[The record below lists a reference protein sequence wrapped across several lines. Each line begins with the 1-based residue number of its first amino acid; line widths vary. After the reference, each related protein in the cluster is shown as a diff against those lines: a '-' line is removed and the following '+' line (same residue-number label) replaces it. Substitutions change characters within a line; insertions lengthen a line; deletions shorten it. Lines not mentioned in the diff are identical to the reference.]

1 MLKKTRIVL
10 AALFFVA
17 ITLLFLGIS
26 GELTKWF
33 GWLPKL
39 QFLPAVLAVN
49 VGVIILLVLLTLVC
63 GRIYCS
69 VICPLGV
76 YQDIVSWLSGL
87 RKGKKLRF
95 KYQKELKWLRY
106 GVWVLFVIALIAG
119 VQVLVALL
127 APYSAY
133 GRMIRTAVAPASVGT
148 VVVAVITF
156 VVVTVLAWI
165 GGRTYCNAVC
175 PVGTTLSFFS
185 RFSLFR
191 PVIDTAKCKSC
202 HLCEKKCKAQ
212 CINIDEKKIDYSRC
226 VDCFNCL
233 DTCKFGAMKYRF
245 AYGKTPEAA
254 AAPAPKAAS
263 EAPKTADAGRRA
275 FIATAALTT
284 TAAALHAQPSGD
296 GGLATILDKKAPER
310 TTPLTPFG
318 SESVKDFYRRCTAC
332 QLCVSNC
339 PNNVLRP
346 SMSLEHLMQPEMG
359 YENGYC
365 RPECVK
371 CSEVCPAGAIKPLTP
386 QEKTTFHIGTA
397 TIDRDLCVVERDGV
411 NCGNC
416 ARHCPVGAIIMVA
429 KDPNDRASLKI
440 PTVDENRCIGC
451 GACEN
456 LCPSR
461 PYSAIHVNG
470 LQVHIKE

>member
-165 GGRTYCNAVC
+165 GGRTYCNSVRSSIRQSA
-175 PVGTTLSFFS
+175 
-185 RFSLFR
+185 
-191 PVIDTAKCKSC
+191 
-202 HLCEKKCKAQ
+202 
-212 CINIDEKKIDYSRC
+212 
-226 VDCFNCL
+226 
-233 DTCKFGAMKYRF
+233 
-245 AYGKTPEAA
+245 
-254 AAPAPKAAS
+254 KAATCARKNARPS
-263 EAPKTADAGRRA
+263 ASTSMRKR
-275 FIATAALTT
+275 LT
-284 TAAALHAQPSGD
+284 TAAVW
-296 GGLATILDKKAPER
+296 T
-310 TTPLTPFG
+310 
-318 SESVKDFYRRCTAC
+318 
-332 QLCVSNC
+332 VST
-339 PNNVLRP
+339 VWI
-346 SMSLEHLMQPEMG
+346 
-359 YENGYC
+359 
-365 RPECVK
+365 
-371 CSEVCPAGAIKPLTP
+371 PASS
-386 QEKTTFHIGTA
+386 
-397 TIDRDLCVVERDGV
+397 
-411 NCGNC
+411 
-416 ARHCPVGAIIMVA
+416 AR
-429 KDPNDRASLKI
+429 
-440 PTVDENRCIGC
+440 
-451 GACEN
+451 
-456 LCPSR
+456 
-461 PYSAIHVNG
+461 
-470 LQVHIKE
+470 